1 MAVQKGLGGFRGIG
15 LHETA
20 VAVGQVQHEV
30 VHLALHT
37 ADDRHRLAEITLAVA
52 RRMGQRHEHL
62 LFSPPTLPD
71 VILEYGVLTVET
83 VLVPQ
88 SLENPLGRVALLPWN
103 FAVAFQDR
111 VNHPGEGLIL
121 SLSKGWDAVAGLP
134 ADSAE

>member
-71 VILEYGVLTVET
+71 VILEYGVLTV
-83 VLVPQ
+83 VFKPCSSRSRSKIRLAVWRCF
-88 SLENPLGRVALLPWN
+88 LGTLLSPSRI
-103 FAVAFQDR
+103 ASITPV
-111 VNHPGEGLIL
+111 
-121 SLSKGWDAVAGLP
+121 KG
-134 ADSAE
+134 SS